1 MLQKLSF
8 IFHVFEQTTPLAVA
22 LMKHHIEIADL
33 LLNAGVDVNF
43 VDENGCTILMK
54 HIGKGLSEE
63 QLNLVKVLL
72 EKFKADPTKVDARN
86 CNTVCL
92 CFSSIILTKNFYYNT
107 VVYYIKCGAWYVRE
121 L

>member
-1 MLQKLSF
+1 
-8 IFHVFEQTTPLAVA
+8 
-22 LMKHHIEIADL
+22 MKHYIEIADL

-54 HIGKGLSEE
+54 HIGKGLNEE

-72 EKFKADPTKVDARN
+72 EKFKADPKKVDARN

-92 CFSSIILTKNFYYNT
+92 FYLNNSGLIVILLAIRNIF
-107 VVYYIKCGAWYVRE
+107 R
-121 L
+121 